1 MVQLTPKND
10 IIFKKIFGSKGN
22 EVILKDFLTS
32 IIEEPIKEIE
42 VEKDS
47 KLEKEELNDKVGIL
61 DIKAK
66 LDNGTQ
72 VNIEMQVVNQQNME
86 KRTLFYWGKLYTGSI
101 HEGDPFY
108 GLKKTIT
115 INLLDF
121 NYFDTKEYH
130 TKWHIVEDTEKDKVL
145 TDVLEI
151 HFIELKKFI
160 KSERMPENKKEE
172 WLYFLDYSKG
182 GMVEMVTKK
191 NKVIEKAQEEL
202 EYLTGDEAIKRKAEL
217 RDKWIRD
224 YKNGMDCAKM
234 TGIEE
239 GLRQGLEEGMKQ
251 GLEEGRKRGIEQ
263 GMKEGIEQGM
273 KEGIEQGM
281 KEGIEQGIQ
290 QGEEQKKIEIIK
302 EMLKLGVNKEI
313 ICKTLKI
320 KEEELEKIQKHN
332 I

>member
-22 EVILKDFLTS
+22 EAILKDFLTS

-61 DIKAK
+61 DIKVK
-66 LDNGTQ
+66 LDNGIQ
-72 VNIEMQVVNQQNME
+72 INVEMQVINQQNME

-130 TKWHIVEDTEKDKVL
+130 TKWHIVEDTEKDKIL

-160 KSERMPENKKEE
+160 KEEKKPENKKEE
-172 WLYFLDYSKG
+172 WLYFLDYSKR
-182 GMVEMVTKK
+182 GMVEMLSKK
-191 NKVIEKAQEEL
+191 NKVIEKANEEL
-202 EYLTGDEAIKRKAEL
+202 EYLTGDAAIKRKAEL

-224 YKNGMDCAKM
+224 YKSGM
-234 TGIEE
+234 E
-239 GLRQGLEEGMKQ
+239 GAEM
-251 GLEEGRKRGIEQ
+251 I
-263 GMKEGIEQGM
+263 
-273 KEGIEQGM
+273 
-281 KEGIEQGIQ
+281 GIQ
-290 QGEEQKKIEIIK
+290 KGEQKKKIEIIK
-302 EMLKLGVNKEI
+302 EMLKIGVNKEI
-313 ICKTLKI
+313 ICRSTKI
-320 KEEELEKIQKHN
+320 NIKELEKIQKDAV
-332 I
+332 

>member
-10 IIFKKIFGSKGN
+10 IIFKRIFGNKGN
-22 EVILKDFLTS
+22 EVILKDFLSS

-66 LDNGTQ
+66 LDNGIQ
-72 VNIEMQVVNQQNME
+72 VNVEMQVVNQQNME

-101 HEGDPFY
+101 HEGESFY
-108 GLKKTIT
+108 SLKKTIT

-130 TKWHIVEDTEKDKVL
+130 TKWHIVEDKEKDKVL

-160 KSERMPENKKEE
+160 KEEKKPENKKEE
-172 WLYFLDYSKG
+172 WLYFLDYTKV
-182 GMVEMVTKK
+182 GMIEMVTKK
-191 NKVIEKAQEEL
+191 NKVIEKANEEL
-202 EYLTGDEAIKRKAEL
+202 EYLTGDAAIKRKAEL
-217 RDKWIRD
+217 REKWIMD
-224 YKNGMDCAKM
+224 YKNGIDCAKM
-234 TGIEE
+234 VGIEE
-239 GLRQGLEEGMKQ
+239 GIKL
-251 GLEEGRKRGIEQ
+251 GIEQ
-263 GMKEGIEQGM
+263 N
-273 KEGIEQGM
+273 
-281 KEGIEQGIQ
+281 
-290 QGEEQKKIEIIK
+290 KIEIIK

-313 ICKTLKI
+313 ICKTTKI
-320 KEEELEKIQKHN
+320 KEVELEKIQQN
-332 I
+332 NV

>member
-72 VNIEMQVVNQQNME
+72 INIEMQVVNQQNME

-101 HEGDPFY
+101 HEGEPFY

-160 KSERMPENKKEE
+160 KEEKKPENKKEE

-182 GMVEMVTKK
+182 GMVEMVKNK
-191 NKVIEKAQEEL
+191 NKVIEKANEEL
-202 EYLTGDEAIKRKAEL
+202 EYLTGDAAIKRRAEL

-224 YKNGMDCAKM
+224 YKNGMEGAEM
-234 TGIEE
+234 IGIQK
-239 GLRQGLEEGMKQ
+239 GIKQ
-251 GLEEGRKRGIEQ
+251 GIEQ
-263 GMKEGIEQGM
+263 
-273 KEGIEQGM
+273 
-281 KEGIEQGIQ
+281 GIEQGIQ
-290 QGEEQKKIEIIK
+290 RKQIEVIK
-302 EMLKLGVNKEI
+302 EMLVLGIDKET
-313 ICKTLKI
+313 ICKITKAEI
-320 KEEELEKIQKHN
+320 KQIEKIENTQE

>member
-22 EVILKDFLTS
+22 EAILKDFLTS

-66 LDNGTQ
+66 LDNGMQ
-72 VNIEMQVVNQQNME
+72 VNVEMQVVNQQNME

-101 HEGDPFY
+101 HEGESFY
-108 GLKKTIT
+108 RLKKTIT

-182 GMVEMVTKK
+182 GIVEMVTKK

-224 YKNGMDCAKM
+224 YKGSMEYAKQ
-234 TGIEE
+234 E
-239 GLRQGLEEGMKQ
+239 GLRQG
-251 GLEEGRKRGIEQ
+251 
-263 GMKEGIEQGM
+263 
-273 KEGIEQGM
+273 
-281 KEGIEQGIQ
+281 IEQGI
-290 QGEEQKKIEIIK
+290 EQKQIEVVK
-302 EMLKLGVNKEI
+302 EMLKLGMDKKTICKITKAEVKEI
-313 ICKTLKI
+313 
-320 KEEELEKIQKHN
+320 ENIQKYLKN
-332 I
+332 

>member
-10 IIFKKIFGSKGN
+10 IIFKRIFGSKGN
-22 EVILKDFLTS
+22 EVILKDFLSS

-42 VEKDS
+42 VEKDA

-61 DIKAK
+61 DIKVK

-72 VNIEMQVVNQQNME
+72 VNVEMQVVNQQNME

-101 HEGDPFY
+101 HEGEPFY

-160 KSERMPENKKEE
+160 KKEKKPENKKEE
-172 WLYFLDYSKG
+172 WLYFLDYSKR
-182 GMVEMVTKK
+182 GMVEMLAKK
-191 NKVIEKAQEEL
+191 NKVIEKANEEL
-202 EYLTGDEAIKRKAEL
+202 EYLTGDAAIKRKAEL
-217 RDKWIRD
+217 REKWIMD
-224 YKNGMDCAKM
+224 YKNGMEGAKM
-234 TGIEE
+234 MGIEE
-239 GLRQGLEEGMKQ
+239 GLK
-251 GLEEGRKRGIEQ
+251 K
-263 GMKEGIEQGM
+263 
-273 KEGIEQGM
+273 
-281 KEGIEQGIQ
+281 GIEQGI
-290 QGEEQKKIEIIK
+290 EQNRIEIIK
-302 EMLKLGVNKEI
+302 EMIKQGINKEI
-313 ICKTLKI
+313 ICKITKMRDDEI
-320 KEEELEKIQKHN
+320 EKIRKN
-332 I
+332 SA

>member
-22 EVILKDFLTS
+22 EVILKDFLSS

-42 VEKDS
+42 VEKDA

-66 LDNGTQ
+66 LDNGIQ
-72 VNIEMQVVNQQNME
+72 VNVEMQVVNQQNME

-101 HEGDPFY
+101 HEGESFY
-108 GLKKTIT
+108 SLKKTIT

-130 TKWHIVEDTEKDKVL
+130 TKWHIVEDKEKDKVL

-160 KSERMPENKKEE
+160 KEEKKPENKKEE
-172 WLYFLDYSKG
+172 WLYFLDYTKV
-182 GMVEMVTKK
+182 GMIEMVTKK
-191 NKVIEKAQEEL
+191 NKVIEKANEEL
-202 EYLTGDEAIKRKAEL
+202 EYLTGDAAIKRKAEL
-217 RDKWIRD
+217 REKWIMD
-224 YKNGMDCAKM
+224 YKNGIDCAKM

-239 GLRQGLEEGMKQ
+239 GMRQGIEKKQ
-251 GLEEGRKRGIEQ
+251 IEV
-263 GMKEGIEQGM
+263 
-273 KEGIEQGM
+273 
-281 KEGIEQGIQ
+281 
-290 QGEEQKKIEIIK
+290 IK
-302 EMLKLGVNKEI
+302 EMLKLEIDKEI
-313 ICKTLKI
+313 ICKITKAEI
-320 KEEELEKIQKHN
+320 EEVEKIQKDTN
-332 I
+332 A

>member
-10 IIFKKIFGSKGN
+10 IIFKRIFGNKGN
-22 EVILKDFLTS
+22 EVILKDFLSS

-72 VNIEMQVVNQQNME
+72 VNVEMQVVNQQNME

-101 HEGDPFY
+101 HEGESFY
-108 GLKKTIT
+108 SLKKTIT

-130 TKWHIVEDTEKDKVL
+130 TKWHIVEDKEKDKVL

-160 KSERMPENKKEE
+160 KAEKNPENKKEE
-172 WLYFLDYSKG
+172 WLYFLDYTKG

-191 NKVIEKAQEEL
+191 NKVIEKAKEEL
-202 EYLTGDEAIKRKAEL
+202 EYLTGDAAIKRKAEL
-217 RDKWIRD
+217 REKWIMD
-224 YKNGMDCAKM
+224 YKNGIDCAKM
-234 TGIEE
+234 VGIEE
-239 GLRQGLEEGMKQ
+239 GIKL
-251 GLEEGRKRGIEQ
+251 GIEQ
-263 GMKEGIEQGM
+263 N
-273 KEGIEQGM
+273 
-281 KEGIEQGIQ
+281 
-290 QGEEQKKIEIIK
+290 KIEIIK

-313 ICKTLKI
+313 ICKTTKI
-320 KEEELEKIQKHN
+320 KEVELEKIQQN
-332 I
+332 NV

>member
-10 IIFKKIFGSKGN
+10 IIFKRIFGSKGN
-22 EVILKDFLTS
+22 EVILKDFLSS

-42 VEKDS
+42 VEKDT
-47 KLEKEELNDKVGIL
+47 KLEKEDLNDKVGIL

-72 VNIEMQVVNQQNME
+72 TNIEMQVVNQQNME

-101 HEGDPFY
+101 HEGEPFY
-108 GLKKTIT
+108 ELKKTIT

-130 TKWHIVEDTEKDKVL
+130 TKWHIVEDTEKDKIL

-160 KSERMPENKKEE
+160 KSEKNPENKKEE

-191 NKVIEKAQEEL
+191 NKVIEKANEEL
-202 EYLTGDEAIKRKAEL
+202 EYLTGDAAIKRKAEL
-217 RDKWIRD
+217 RDKWLRD
-224 YKNGMDCAKM
+224 YKGSMEYAKQ
-234 TGIEE
+234 E
-239 GLRQGLEEGMKQ
+239 GLRQGREEG
-251 GLEEGRKRGIEQ
+251 I
-263 GMKEGIEQGM
+263 KEGI
-273 KEGIEQGM
+273 
-281 KEGIEQGIQ
+281 Q
-290 QGEEQKKIEIIK
+290 QNKMEIIK
-302 EMLKLGVNKEI
+302 EMLKQGINKEI
-313 ICKTLKI
+313 ISQITKTEI
-320 KEEELEKIQKHN
+320 EEIEKIEDT
-332 I
+332 

>member
-22 EVILKDFLTS
+22 EVILKDFLSS

-72 VNIEMQVVNQQNME
+72 VNVEMQVVNQQNME

-101 HEGDPFY
+101 HEGESFY
-108 GLKKTIT
+108 SLKKTIT

-130 TKWHIVEDTEKDKVL
+130 TKWHIVEDKEKDKVL

-160 KSERMPENKKEE
+160 KAEKNPENKKEE
-172 WLYFLDYSKG
+172 WLYFLDYTKG

-191 NKVIEKAQEEL
+191 NKVIEKANEEL
-202 EYLTGDEAIKRKAEL
+202 EYLTGDAAIKRKAEL
-217 RDKWIRD
+217 REKWIMD
-224 YKNGMDCAKM
+224 YKNGIDCAKM

-239 GLRQGLEEGMKQ
+239 GMRQGIEKKQ
-251 GLEEGRKRGIEQ
+251 IEV
-263 GMKEGIEQGM
+263 
-273 KEGIEQGM
+273 
-281 KEGIEQGIQ
+281 
-290 QGEEQKKIEIIK
+290 IK
-302 EMLKLGVNKEI
+302 EMLKLEIDKEI
-313 ICKTLKI
+313 ICKITKAEI
-320 KEEELEKIQKHN
+320 EEVEKIQKDTN
-332 I
+332 A

>member
-10 IIFKKIFGSKGN
+10 IIFKRIFGTEGN
-22 EVILKDFLTS
+22 EEILKDFLSS

-42 VEKDS
+42 VEKDM
-47 KLEKEELNDKVGIL
+47 KLEKEDLNDKVGIL

-72 VNIEMQVVNQQNME
+72 INIEMQVVNQQNME

-101 HEGDPFY
+101 HEGEPFY

-130 TKWHIVEDTEKDKVL
+130 TKWHIVEDTEKDKAL

-160 KSERMPENKKEE
+160 KAEKQPENKKEE

-182 GMVEMVTKK
+182 GMVEMVKKK
-191 NKVIEKAQEEL
+191 NKVIEKANEEL

-224 YKNGMDCAKM
+224 YKNGIDCARM
-234 TGIEE
+234 TGREE
-239 GLRQGLEEGMKQ
+239 GR
-251 GLEEGRKRGIEQ
+251 EEGRKE
-263 GMKEGIEQGM
+263 
-273 KEGIEQGM
+273 
-281 KEGIEQGIQ
+281 
-290 QGEEQKKIEIIK
+290 KIEIIK

>member
-10 IIFKKIFGSKGN
+10 IIFKKIFGTEGN
-22 EVILKDFLTS
+22 EVILKDFLSS

-42 VEKDS
+42 VEKDM
-47 KLEKEELNDKVGIL
+47 KLEKEDLNDKVGIL

-72 VNIEMQVVNQQNME
+72 VNVEMQVVNQQNME

-101 HEGDPFY
+101 HKGETFY

-130 TKWHIVEDTEKDKVL
+130 TKWHIVEDTEKDKIL

-160 KSERMPENKKEE
+160 KEEKRPENKKEE
-172 WLYFLDYSKG
+172 WLYFLDYTKTG
-182 GMVEMVTKK
+182 VVEMLAKK

-202 EYLTGDEAIKRKAEL
+202 QYLTGDAAIKRKAEL
-217 RDKWIRD
+217 REKWIMD
-224 YKNGMDCAKM
+224 YKGSMEYAKQ
-234 TGIEE
+234 E
-239 GLRQGLEEGMKQ
+239 GLRQGREEGMKQ
-251 GLEEGRKRGIEQ
+251 GREEGREQGREEGREEGKEEGIKQGIE
-263 GMKEGIEQGM
+263 
-273 KEGIEQGM
+273 
-281 KEGIEQGIQ
+281 
-290 QGEEQKKIEIIK
+290 KKQTEVIK
-302 EMLKLGVNKEI
+302 EMLKLGMDKQTICKITKAEVKEI
-313 ICKTLKI
+313 
-320 KEEELEKIQKHN
+320 ENIQKHVRN
-332 I
+332 